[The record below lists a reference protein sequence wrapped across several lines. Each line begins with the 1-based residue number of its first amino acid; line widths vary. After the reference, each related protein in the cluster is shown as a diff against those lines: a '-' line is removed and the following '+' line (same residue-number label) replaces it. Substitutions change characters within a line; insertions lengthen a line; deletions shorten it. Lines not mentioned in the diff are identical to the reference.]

1 MENTQSEKIP
11 EGRGTFI
18 PKKGIDLQISALSR
32 PHFFHREKK
41 KKIEKRCP
49 SRDKRC
55 ISCRIWR
62 QLILLVIIVCNCIEI
77 ALVNEYNYEHFLAR
91 SHTYLTSYN
100 FVGLSVT
107 IFDNLF

>member
-41 KKIEKRCP
+41 KSLKNDAPAAPQGIKGAFP
-49 SRDKRC
+49 
-55 ISCRIWR
+55 
-62 QLILLVIIVCNCIEI
+62 
-77 ALVNEYNYEHFLAR
+77 AA
-91 SHTYLTSYN
+91 
-100 FVGLSVT
+100 
-107 IFDNLF
+107 FDAN